1 LIGDDDHIIADD
13 GDSESIRSWVAPESP
28 SPGPTTVYGKLREL
42 FNRRSKKQEDMVR
55 DAETAAGMDEPQH
68 LQSSPIAQHVH
79 PDLELVHKEAYATR
93 DSNLTVAVEQ
103 VSIFLMNDGTLISF
117 FQVCPIK

>member
-1 LIGDDDHIIADD
+1 
-13 GDSESIRSWVAPESP
+13 
-28 SPGPTTVYGKLREL
+28 
-42 FNRRSKKQEDMVR
+42 MVR

-79 PDLELVHKEAYATR
+79 PDLQLVHREAQATR

-117 FQVCPIK
+117 FQVCLIK